1 MCINGYEPGLNRDYE
16 KWLEQLAPHQ
26 RVSKYRHNLTGE
38 ANAGAPLKPQV
49 MGREVVEAITAGR
62 LHFGP

>member
-1 MCINGYEPGLNRDYE
+1 MCINGDEPGLHRDYE
-16 KWLEQLAPHQ
+16 KWLKQLAPQQ

-38 ANAGAPLKPQV
+38 DNAAEHLKRQV

-62 LHFGP
+62 LDFGP